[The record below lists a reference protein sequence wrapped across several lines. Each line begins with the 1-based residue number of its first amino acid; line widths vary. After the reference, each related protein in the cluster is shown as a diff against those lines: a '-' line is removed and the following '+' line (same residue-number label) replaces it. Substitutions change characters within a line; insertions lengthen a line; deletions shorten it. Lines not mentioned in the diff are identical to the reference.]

1 LSSCK
6 ISQINCYAHADEQ
19 AHHYKTKQNQNQN
32 AMQQQI
38 ECKTTTT
45 APQDVKDCTGVAL
58 KFPKLTKKKKKKKKI
73 PLLCHHTL
81 QKLKGTL

>member
-1 LSSCK
+1 
-6 ISQINCYAHADEQ
+6 
-19 AHHYKTKQNQNQN
+19 
-32 AMQQQI
+32 MQQQI

-58 KFPKLTKKKKKKKKI
+58 KFPKLTKKKKKKKKKI
-73 PLLCHHTL
+73 PLLCHHTS

>member
-1 LSSCK
+1 
-6 ISQINCYAHADEQ
+6 
-19 AHHYKTKQNQNQN
+19 
-32 AMQQQI
+32 MQQQI

-58 KFPKLTKKKKKKKKI
+58 KFLKLTKKKKKKKI
-73 PLLCHHTL
+73 PLLCHHTS

>member
-1 LSSCK
+1 
-6 ISQINCYAHADEQ
+6 
-19 AHHYKTKQNQNQN
+19 
-32 AMQQQI
+32 MRQQI

-58 KFPKLTKKKKKKKKI
+58 KFLKLTKKKKKKKKKKKI
-73 PLLCHHTL
+73 PLLCHHTS